1 MMHTFSRKLLL
12 AAVIVSAA
20 GLMVGSNAVSI
31 GQEKAKQETKE
42 KKKGKLP
49 AYYADI
55 VSGAQREQIYAI
67 QEAHEKKIAALRE
80 QLDVAEKARDTEI
93 EAVLDAQQKAKL
105 ATARAEAAAKKAKA
119 AAEKKAA
126 DAKAAAEK
134 K

>member
-1 MMHTFSRKLLL
+1 MIHTFSRKLMV
-12 AAVIVSAA
+12 AVVIFSMA
-20 GLMVGSNAVSI
+20 GLIGGANSGLI
-31 GQEKAKQETKE
+31 GQEKKVETKE

-55 VSGAQREQIYAI
+55 VSQAQREQIYAI
-67 QEAHEKKIAALRE
+67 QAAHEKKIAALRE
-80 QLDVAEKARDTEI
+80 QLDAAEKVRDDEI